1 MNAEQNPV
9 IASVTTHLPWQARWC
24 QADFAQ
30 TSALQL
36 SNTKRADSQHGKHAP
51 DDDLVDEIHV
61 DSALPLHQPDPHRR
75 ADLAMRRR

>member
-9 IASVTTHLPWQARWC
+9 IASVTTHLPWAGWC

-30 TSALQL
+30 TSASQL
-36 SNTKRADSQHGKHAP
+36 SNTNVLALNTADGNSP
-51 DDDLVDEIHV
+51 DDDLVDEVHV
-61 DSALPLHQPDPHRR
+61 DGALPLHQPDPHRR